1 MRVTQLLPSVHSG
14 DAVGD
19 SAYEI
24 HRALQA
30 KGIESH
36 ILGVHI
42 DAHLND
48 RAVDFS
54 RFAEFDTPD
63 TIHIYHF
70 AVPSPITYA
79 FKAAKGRKV
88 IIYHNITPPHFF
100 ERFSEELVTITATG
114 RHEIKLLADATDLGL
129 ADSEFNRLELVEYG
143 YKKTGVLPILLDFSK
158 YETPPD
164 QAVLDRFDDD
174 RVNILFVGRV
184 TPNKKQEDLIKAFYC
199 YKRFVNPEARLLLV
213 GKYRDDEAYVKLL
226 RELLAEL
233 PVEDVYLIGHVTQA
247 ELNAFYKLADL
258 LLCLSEHE
266 GFCVPAVESMY
277 FRLPIL
283 AYNCTALPYTL
294 GNSGIL
300 INAKRYAEIAE
311 MMQMIVEHSA
321 LREAILARQSARLAA
336 FQPEAVLKMLFDY
349 LDAVSL

>member
-1 MRVTQLLPSVHSG
+1 MKVTQLLPSVHSG

-24 HRALQA
+24 HRALLD

-42 DAHLND
+42 DPHLKD

-54 RFAEFDTPD
+54 RFAEFDAPD

-70 AVPSPITYA
+70 AVPSPMTYA
-79 FKAAKGRKV
+79 FKEAKGRKV

-114 RHEIKLLADATDLGL
+114 RHEIKLLAEATDLGL
-129 ADSEFNRLELVEYG
+129 ADSEFNRQELEAYG

-158 YETPPD
+158 YETPLE
-164 QAVLDRFDDD
+164 QTILDKFQDGK
-174 RVNILFVGRV
+174 VNILFVGRV

-199 YKRFVNPEARLLLV
+199 YKRFVNPKSRLLLV
-213 GKYRDDEAYVKLL
+213 GKYRDDEAYVTLL
-226 RELLAEL
+226 RELIAEL
-233 PVEDVYLIGHVTQA
+233 QIDDVHFVGHVTQA
-247 ELNAFYKLADL
+247 ELNAFYKISDM

-266 GFCVPAVESMY
+266 GFCVPAVESM
-277 FRLPIL
+277 FFKLPIL

-294 GNSGIL
+294 GDSGIL
-300 INAKRYAEIAE
+300 INEKRYAELAE
-311 MMQMIVEHSA
+311 MMQMIVENAA
-321 LREAILARQSARLAA
+321 LREEIVAQQAIRLQV
-336 FQPEAVLKMLFDY
+336 FQKNVVLSTFFQFLGN
-349 LDAVSL
+349 V

>member
-24 HRALQA
+24 HRALLV
-30 KGIESH
+30 KGVESH

-42 DAHLND
+42 DPHLKD

-54 RFAEFDTPD
+54 RFAEFDRPD
-63 TIHIYHF
+63 AIHLYHF

-79 FKAAKGRKV
+79 FKEAKGRKV

-114 RHEIKLLADATDLGL
+114 RHEIKLLAEATDLGL
-129 ADSEFNRLELVEYG
+129 ADSEFNRQELEAYG
-143 YKKTGVLPILLDFSK
+143 YKTTGVLPILLDFSK
-158 YETPPD
+158 HATPPE
-164 QAVLDRFDDD
+164 QTILDKFQDGK
-174 RVNILFVGRV
+174 VNILFVGRV
-184 TPNKKQEDLIKAFYC
+184 APNKKQEDLIKAFYC
-199 YKRFVNPEARLLLV
+199 YKRFVNPNARLLLV
-213 GKYRDDEAYVKLL
+213 GKYRDDEAYVTLL
-226 RELLAEL
+226 RELIAEL
-233 PVEDVYLIGHVTQA
+233 QVDDVHLIGHVTQA
-247 ELNAFYKLADL
+247 ELNAFYTLSDM

-266 GFCVPAVESMY
+266 GFCVPAVESM
-277 FRLPIL
+277 FFKLPIL

-300 INAKRYAEIAE
+300 INEKRYAEIAE
-311 MMQMIVEHSA
+311 MMQMVVENSA
-321 LREAILARQSARLAA
+321 LREEIIARQTTRLAA
-336 FQPEAVLKMLFDY
+336 FRQETVLKTLFEY
-349 LDAVSL
+349 LETVS